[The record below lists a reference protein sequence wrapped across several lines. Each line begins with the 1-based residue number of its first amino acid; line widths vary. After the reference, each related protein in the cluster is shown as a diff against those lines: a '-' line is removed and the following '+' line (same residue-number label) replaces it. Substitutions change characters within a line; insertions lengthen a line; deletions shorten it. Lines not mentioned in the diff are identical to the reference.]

1 MPLTD
6 IQNGVYQIW
15 TDGSD
20 VEAVKIVDGR
30 VTKRYQGSE
39 LDQLENL
46 QSSAVSWFREGADV
60 TEVDSETLDNFAAL
74 EDVNVA
80 YIRVFRVPGE
90 W

>member
-20 VEAVKIVDGR
+20 VELVKIVDGR
-30 VTKRYQGSE
+30 VTKRYQGSD
-39 LDQLENL
+39 LDQLKNL
-46 QSSAVSWFREGADV
+46 HSSAVSWFREDAV
-60 TEVDSETLDNFAAL
+60 TEVDSETLDNFAAH

-90 W
+90 